1 MDGEKEMSQQETP
14 SSSVPMKGDIQD
26 NDTPKKEQTEPEE
39 ANLQKDDSPPENLPP
54 TDTVPEAKRNG
65 DDSETTATDDLQE
78 NQAEK
83 ISAVDHH
90 QTGEGDNGEQQGGT
104 TLTGNEEGGG
114 DVESS
119 QQPELPPDL
128 SKVSEEIDQYISDND
143 NMGLGSKVGDD
154 DGSPRP
160 KSLPDVPIYVDQFA
174 SLVEAKFEGT
184 CRGGEAAVKL
194 SQLEEEEAATLFES
208 VKRTSR
214 LYKSLLRLH
223 SSSEEKYAESIISRV
238 GGVLHRAVSYIEE
251 EFRSSLENHK
261 VPDPSAGDGNQ
272 DAEKKEENEEKE
284 GGGGVEEDS
293 GNSGSKPQPEVVEEN
308 NNFPGYDEKTV
319 SCLNRLA
326 TTMIFCGYETECWK
340 VYFISRRNALEESLL
355 KLGFDKH
362 SIDDVQKMN
371 WETVE
376 REIDAWI
383 ATFRHFTKV
392 MFSCERKLADAVFHD
407 CHGSSSSMSAESIFT
422 CLSRSFVIQ
431 FFVFPEAVAM
441 TKRSAEKL
449 FKFLD
454 LYEAMR
460 DLLPVMY
467 TNFPT
472 DYVNELKA
480 EATLTSGRLG
490 EAMVGI
496 FTELENSIKSD
507 SGKTPVPGGAV
518 HPLTRY
524 TMNYLKLAGDYK
536 ETLEQ
541 VFRQHQKIDRADSA
555 SGLSGFDYNHHSQ
568 QQQTSGSQK
577 PPAGAQARQ
586 LSPLEMQIAK
596 VMDLLDTNLDSKSKL
611 YKDIS
616 LSSIFMMNNGRYIL
630 QKVRGSPQINALMGD
645 QWCRK
650 RSSDLRQYHKNYQ
663 RETWGRLLQC
673 LTIEGLSVHG
683 KVNKPVLKER
693 FKSFNALFDE
703 IHKTQSSWVI
713 SDEQLQSELRVSISN
728 MVIPAYRSFLAR
740 FSQTFTPGRQTEKYV
755 KYQAEDI
762 ETYIDELFDG
772 NASKK

>member
-14 SSSVPMKGDIQD
+14 PTSVPNKGDIQD
-26 NDTPKKEQTEPEE
+26 NDTPKKEQPQPEE
-39 ANLQKDDSPPENLPP
+39 ANQQRDDSPPENLPP
-54 TDTVPEAKRNG
+54 TDTVHEAKRNG
-65 DDSETTATDDLQE
+65 DGNETTATDDLQE

-90 QTGEGDNGEQQGGT
+90 QTGEGDNGEQQGGS
-104 TLTGNEEGGG
+104 TLTSNEEGGG

-128 SKVSEEIDQYISDND
+128 SKVSEEIDQYISDSD
-143 NMGLGSKVGDD
+143 NMALDSKVGDD
-154 DGSPRP
+154 DGSPRK
-160 KSLPDVPIYVDQFA
+160 KSLPDVPTYVDQFA

-184 CRGGEAAVKL
+184 SRNGEAAVKL
-194 SQLEEEEAATLFES
+194 SQLEEEEAEILFES

-214 LYKSLLRLH
+214 LHKSLLRLH

-238 GGVLHRAVSYIEE
+238 GGVLHRAVSYFED

-261 VPDPSAGDGNQ
+261 IPDPAAGDGNL
-272 DAEKKEENEEKE
+272 DAEKEENVEKE

-293 GNSGSKPQPEVVEEN
+293 ENSDRKQQPEMVEES

-326 TTMIFCGYETECWK
+326 TTMIFCGYETECWQ

-355 KLGFDKH
+355 KLGFEKH

-383 ATFRHFTKV
+383 ATFKHFTNV

-407 CHGSSSSMSAESIFT
+407 CQGSSSSMSAESIFT

-460 DLLPVMY
+460 DLLPIMY

-555 SGLSGFDYNHHSQ
+555 SGLSDFDYNRHSQ